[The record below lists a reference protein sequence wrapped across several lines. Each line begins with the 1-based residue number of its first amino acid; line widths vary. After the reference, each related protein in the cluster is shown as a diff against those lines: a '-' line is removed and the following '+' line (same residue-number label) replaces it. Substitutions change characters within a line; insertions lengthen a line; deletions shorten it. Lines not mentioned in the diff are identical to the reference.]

1 MPHLDRRGFLKAG
14 AWAAGSAALARP
26 AIGGAWA
33 AGETLTLYNGQH
45 EKTTRA
51 LIDVFSGATG
61 IRVNVRQG
69 GSSQLANQLIE
80 EGDASPA
87 DVFYSEESPPLVALA
102 NRSML
107 ATLEDDTLKQ
117 VPPIYAAKD
126 RTWVCASLR
135 SRVVAYNKAMVS
147 EGEFPASVLGF
158 AAEAWKD
165 RVAYVPT
172 SGALLEQIMAIELLD
187 GRDAALEWLKGLK
200 AYGRLYPTNGA
211 AMKAVEDGEIATALI
226 NNYYWFSIAQEV
238 GDANMKSA
246 LFYYGHK
253 DPGALISATAA
264 GVLKSS
270 RKQDLARRFV
280 AFMVSEGGQQA
291 IVDSMAEYPVRPGI
305 ESTFALKP
313 FDELDPPAIGPADI
327 GDAADALVLIR
338 EAGLA

>member
-1 MPHLDRRGFLKAG
+1 MPQIDRRGFLKAG
-14 AWAAGSAALARP
+14 AWATGSAALARP
-26 AIGGAWA
+26 AIGSAWA
-33 AGETLTLYNGQH
+33 AGDTLTLYNGQH
-45 EKTTRA
+45 EKTTLA
-51 LIDVFSGATG
+51 LIDVFTGATG

-69 GSSQLANQLIE
+69 SSTQLANQLIE

-87 DVFYSEESPPLVALA
+87 DVFYAEESPPLVALA
-102 NRSML
+102 KRSML
-107 ATLEDDTLKQ
+107 ATLDGDTLGQ

-126 RTWVCASLR
+126 GTWVCTSLR

-147 EGEFPASVLGF
+147 ESEFPASVLGF
-158 AAEAWKD
+158 ASEAWKD

-172 SGALLEQIMAIELLD
+172 SGALLEQIMAIELLN
-187 GRDAALEWLKGLK
+187 GRGAALEWLKGLK
-200 AYGRLYPTNGA
+200 AHGRIYPTNGA

-226 NNYYWFSIAQEV
+226 NNYYWFSIAQEI

-246 LFYYGHK
+246 LFYFGHK

-264 GVLKSS
+264 GVLRSS
-270 RKQDLARRFV
+270 RKQELARRFV

-305 ESTFALKP
+305 ESAFALKP
-313 FDELDPPAIGPADI
+313 FDELDPPPIGPAEI
-327 GDAADALVLIR
+327 GDAADAIALIR